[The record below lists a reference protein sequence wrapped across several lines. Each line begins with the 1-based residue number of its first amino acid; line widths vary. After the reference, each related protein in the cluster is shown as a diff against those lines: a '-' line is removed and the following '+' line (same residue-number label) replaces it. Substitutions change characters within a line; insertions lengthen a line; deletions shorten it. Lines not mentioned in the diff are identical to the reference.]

1 MNGSQPWIDAWK
13 TRAENRR
20 QLLEQALSRKPVNP
34 ALASIRDLYLKRVQA
49 IAKNRLNLAEAYLTH
64 TRALTRIVDKGSG
77 RAASSGSKGSLGE
90 AG

>member
-1 MNGSQPWIDAWK
+1 MNGSQTWLEVWN

-20 QLLEQALSRKPVNP
+20 QMLEQALSKKPVNP

-49 IAKNRLNLAEAYLTH
+49 IAKNRLNLADAYLTH
-64 TRALTRIVDKGSG
+64 ARAVARIVDKGTG
-77 RAASSGSKGSLGE
+77 RSSSGSKGSLGE